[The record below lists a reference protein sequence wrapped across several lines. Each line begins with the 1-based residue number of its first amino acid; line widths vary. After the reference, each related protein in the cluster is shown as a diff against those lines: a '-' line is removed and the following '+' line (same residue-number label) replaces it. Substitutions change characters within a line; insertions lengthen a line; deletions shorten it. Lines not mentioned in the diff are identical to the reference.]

1 MEVRPFAGVPPS
13 SIDDSRS
20 LGPVSLLVPVAAVA
34 TLATILFV
42 PGLNSQVLPAPHFF
56 VVTTVAAIALA
67 ISLLL
72 SITAVRAQHY
82 KLLLLALGFLTMA
95 GLFALHGLATPG
107 ILLPLSS
114 EYADP

>member
-1 MEVRPFAGVPPS
+1 MGA
-13 SIDDSRS
+13 
-20 LGPVSLLVPVAAVA
+20 L
-34 TLATILFV
+34 
-42 PGLNSQVLPAPHFF
+42 
-56 VVTTVAAIALA
+56 ALA

-82 KLLLLALGFLTMA
+82 KLLLLALGFMTMA